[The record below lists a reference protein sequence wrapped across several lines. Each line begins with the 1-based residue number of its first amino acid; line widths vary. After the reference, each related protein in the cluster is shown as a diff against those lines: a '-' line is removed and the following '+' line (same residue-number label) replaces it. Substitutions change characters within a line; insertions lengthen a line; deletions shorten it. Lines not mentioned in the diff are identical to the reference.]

1 MRGTK
6 HYIKCVKYVE
16 ERYTKKINYQ
26 EESTMNG
33 YLHLV
38 CMVSEDEYIKIRK
51 METNLEEEDLREEF
65 SFLQN

>member
-1 MRGTK
+1 
-6 HYIKCVKYVE
+6 
-16 ERYTKKINYQ
+16 
-26 EESTMNG
+26 MNG